1 MLNSARK
8 TNTPATGSLP
18 LPGIRESDV
27 CFDLLTRYV
36 EDYAIILLD
45 ADGLVRSWNAGA
57 ERMHGYLAI
66 EVLGRHFSCLLP
78 PSNSAYPQAMRQ
90 LAEAEQSGRH
100 AVEHW
105 HLRRDGSRFLA
116 DILLIPLRADDG
128 SLRGY
133 AKITRDLS
141 HRKRLEDRFHQMVQE
156 SPNAMIMINGAG
168 AIILFN
174 RLAEAMFGY
183 PSDELPGMRIE
194 QLMPERFR
202 NRHGQLRQ
210 SFLRRPEARPM
221 GVGRDLYGLRKD
233 GGEFPIEIGLNPIET
248 EAGPMVLAGIV
259 DITARKQAQRQLET
273 ALQEKTT
280 LLNEVHHRVKN
291 NLQVIISLLS
301 MQGQYVRE
309 DGARSV
315 LQDSQARVRS
325 MALIHQLLY
334 ERHDF
339 SKVDLGEYLQR
350 FNQLLLSSYGQLAG
364 GVNIELDAP
373 TGLACIELQRA
384 TPCGLLIN
392 ELLTNALKHAYPG
405 GQGTIWMR
413 LARQD
418 ERHALLIVAD
428 HGVGLP
434 AAAPAA
440 THASLGLQLMPMLAE
455 QMGARLETL
464 DNRPGVRVE
473 VSFPVFGAGEG
484 A

>member
-1 MLNSARK
+1 MLNCARE
-8 TNTPATGSLP
+8 TTSPAPGPLP

-27 CFDLLTRYV
+27 CFDLLIRHV
-36 EDYAIILLD
+36 EDHAIILLD
-45 ADGLVRSWNAGA
+45 ADGLIRSWNAGA
-57 ERMHGYLAI
+57 ERMHGHPAA
-66 EVLGRHFSCLLP
+66 EALGRHSSGLLP
-78 PSNSAYPQAMRQ
+78 PSDDACPQTMRQ
-90 LAEAEQSGRH
+90 LAQAMRDGRY
-100 AVEHW
+100 AGEVW
-105 HLRRDGSRFLA
+105 HVRRDGSRFLA

-128 SLRGY
+128 ALRGY

-141 HRKRLEDRFHQMVQE
+141 HRKRMEDRFRQLVQE

-183 PSDELPGMRIE
+183 QRDEWPGMRIE
-194 QLMPERFR
+194 QLIPERFR
-202 NRHGQLRQ
+202 GRHGQLRQ
-210 SFLRRPEARPM
+210 GFLRRPEARPM

-248 EAGPMVLAGIV
+248 ETGPMVLAGIV
-259 DITARKQAQRQLET
+259 DITARKQAQRQLEA

-301 MQGQYVRE
+301 MQSQYVRE
-309 DGARSV
+309 DSARGV

-339 SKVDLGEYLQR
+339 SRVDLGEYLQR

-364 GVNIELDAP
+364 GLSVELDAP
-373 TGLACIELQRA
+373 AGLVCIELQRA

-392 ELLTNALKHAYPG
+392 ELLTNALKHAYPDG
-405 GQGTIWMR
+405 RGTIWMR
-413 LARQD
+413 LARQN
-418 ERHALLIVAD
+418 ERRALLIVAD
-428 HGVGLP
+428 RGVGLP
-434 AAAPAA
+434 AAAPA
-440 THASLGLQLMPMLAE
+440 TQHASLGLQLMPMLAE
-455 QMGARLETL
+455 QMGAQLNIL
-464 DNRPGVRVE
+464 DNQPGVRVE
-473 VSFPVFGAGEG
+473 VSFPAFGAGENP
-484 A
+484 